1 MRICTYRTAAAS
13 FACVAPLVR
22 GSIQSPH
29 HETQVPALHKWELL
43 HTSQDWKPH
52 RERRTG
58 LTQTTTTF
66 RSWRV
71 RQEQQIQNHAMA
83 SETSLG
89 PLENPLCF
97 CLPCQQGEM
106 IVLLF
111 HKMDWTVNYYKNRTP
126 KIRIKI
132 VKKYEKYAKPLNRTT
147 RASQAEADEKLFSE
161 TRKGII
167 KFSLEREI
175 INTVNKTSL
184 GEKAANRQTKIK
196 VLIRP
201 QTTLKNTWAR
211 HKVLHVNLLM
221 PPESLQKHNPDR
233 SSHFCS
239 IPCNRLTYRARTR

>member
-1 MRICTYRTAAAS
+1 MGTAAHLPGLKT
-13 FACVAPLVR
+13 APR
-22 GSIQSPH
+22 EMNRSYTNHHNIQ
-29 HETQVPALHKWELL
+29 ELESKARA
-43 HTSQDWKPH
+43 TDPES
-52 RERRTG
+52 G
-58 LTQTTTTF
+58 LPC
-66 RSWRV
+66 
-71 RQEQQIQNHAMA
+71 HAMA

-111 HKMDWTVNYYKNRTP
+111 HKMDWTVNYYKNWTP

-184 GEKAANRQTKIK
+184 GEKAANRQMKIK

-221 PPESLQKHNPDR
+221 PPESPKAQSRQIQSFLQHSLQQADL
-233 SSHFCS
+233 SSKNEVGNSFLCHV
-239 IPCNRLTYRARTR
+239 